1 MRYFV
6 QGSKLV
12 RMRVRCDWVPPG
24 VDEYIAYHDQEWGV
38 PLHDEHRFFEL
49 LCLEGAQAGLSWL
62 TVLRK
67 RDAYRI
73 AFDGF
78 DPEKVARYDA
88 AKVAE
93 LLANPGIIR
102 NRLKV
107 ASAIRNARA
116 FLEIQEKRSSFDS
129 YIWRFVEGRP
139 VINEWS
145 THTQFPATT
154 PLSDLISRELKGDG
168 FNFVG
173 STIVY
178 ALLQSAG
185 LVNDH
190 TMDCFRRSVC
200 SSLS

>member
-1 MRYFV
+1 MRE
-6 QGSKLV
+6 
-12 RMRVRCDWVPPG
+12 RCGWVPPA
-24 VDEYIAYHDQEWGV
+24 VDEYIAYHDREWGV
-38 PLHDEHRFFEL
+38 PLHDEHGFFEL

-73 AFDGF
+73 AFDLF
-78 DPEKVARYDA
+78 DPEKVAEYDEK
-88 AKVAE
+88 KVAE

-107 ASAIRNARA
+107 ASAIRNSRA
-116 FLEIQEKRSSFDS
+116 FLEIQRKWGSFDS
-129 YIWRFVEGRP
+129 YVWRFVEGRP
-139 VINEWS
+139 VINAWS
-145 THTQFPATT
+145 THTEIPATT
-154 PLSDLISRELKGDG
+154 PLSDLISRELKSAG

-178 ALLQSAG
+178 AFLQSAG

-190 TMDCFRRSVC
+190 TLDCFRRSEC
-200 SSLS
+200 SALR